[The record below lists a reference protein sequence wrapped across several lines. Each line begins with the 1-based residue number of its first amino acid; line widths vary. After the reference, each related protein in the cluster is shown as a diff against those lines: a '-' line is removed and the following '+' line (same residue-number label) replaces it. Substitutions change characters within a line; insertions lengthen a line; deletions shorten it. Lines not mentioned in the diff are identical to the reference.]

1 MANLTALRASIATAL
16 SAAGRVVYAYPN
28 TNFTPP
34 CLVLVPSSPY
44 IEPKAIGGAGNRLHV
59 QFDVT
64 AIVNG
69 ADNQAALANIETLML
84 DVLNALPDGTSCTS
98 WSQPIPSEVAGQQ
111 LITSQL
117 QIGVVTVNSGT

>member
-1 MANLTALRASIATAL
+1 MANLTALRSSIATAL
-16 SAAGRVVYAYPN
+16 GAAGRVVYAYPN

-59 QFDVT
+59 NYDIT
-64 AIVNG
+64 AIVSA
-69 ADNQAALANIETLML
+69 ADNQAALANMEGLML
-84 DVLNALPDGTSCTS
+84 DVLNALPDGTSCGT
-98 WSQPIPSEVAGQQ
+98 WSQPVPNEVAGQT
-111 LITSQL
+111 LLTSQL